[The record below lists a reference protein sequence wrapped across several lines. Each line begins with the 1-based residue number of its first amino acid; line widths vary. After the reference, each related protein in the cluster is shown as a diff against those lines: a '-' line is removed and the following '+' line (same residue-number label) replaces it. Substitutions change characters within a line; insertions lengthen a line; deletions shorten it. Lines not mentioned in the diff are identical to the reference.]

1 MPSRRGLTGAPRD
14 QLVAGR
20 WPDGTVTGPAAV
32 AQQLA
37 RRLAAELDRQRRSV
51 RQLARDAD
59 LQHSTVLAL
68 LSGQRWPDFVTVV
81 KLEDALGAD
90 LWPRRYG

>member
-1 MPSRRGLTGAPRD
+1 MPSRRGVTGAPRD

-20 WPDGTVTGPAAV
+20 WPDGTATGAADV
-32 AQQLA
+32 ARQLA
-37 RRLAAELDRQRRSV
+37 RTLQAELGRQGLSV

-59 LQHSTVLAL
+59 LQHATVLGV

-81 KLEDALGAD
+81 KLEDALGAA
-90 LWPRRYG
+90 LWPQRYR